1 MSSPARG
8 RALFLATAPIM
19 IVIALIAPV
28 AHDGVARA
36 YVGPAAGIVIVGS
49 FLTLLGAAASSIL
62 FILTYPVRLVWRTA
76 RGRRALARAKARRVV
91 VLGLDGLETTLTER
105 FMDEGILPNL
115 AALRERGAYRRL
127 ATTSPPLSPVAW
139 SSFTTGANPGKHAI
153 FDFIARRPSDYRPL
167 QSSVRTREGR
177 RSLRIGRLRI
187 PLSPPRITGLRR
199 SKPFWSVLGESGIFS
214 AILRVPITFP
224 PDRFRG
230 VQLSAMCVPDL
241 RGTHGT
247 FSFFTDGEETSSS
260 AASDAGGDVVRVERS
275 ADGNLV
281 RGALRGPGNP
291 LREGHPELRVPFRV
305 TRARGGGDRHGA
317 AAILHVGGQRVPLV
331 LGAYTPWVRVR
342 FRAGGGLVKVRGVCR
357 FRLESFD
364 PFALYCTPV
373 QIDPARPVMPIS
385 HPRSYSRYLAGL
397 QGDYSTLGLAEDT
410 WALSERRIDEDAFL
424 RQAYDIHAERERMF
438 FDALR
443 RVRRGCVTCVFDGPD
458 RIQHM
463 FWRFIDEGHPALGE
477 NGNGRRHSVEPARHR
492 DVIRDMYRRM
502 DDLVG
507 RTVAALDGDTVLFV
521 MSDHGFTSF
530 RRGVDLN
537 AWLRDEGYLALRDGA
552 AAPAGQYLADVD
564 WERTRAY
571 AIGLAGIFLNV
582 RGREGRGVVEPG
594 AAEPLRREIAAKL
607 TGLRDVQ
614 VGAVAV
620 REAMPRGDVYHGPYV
635 EDAPDVVVGYA
646 PGYRVSWEAV
656 LGGCG
661 REVFADNVKAWSGD
675 HCVHPAHVPGV
686 LFASRPLGADPAA
699 IVDLAPTVL
708 DLFGVRIP
716 AYMDGKSLL

>member
-1 MSSPARG
+1 M
-8 RALFLATAPIM
+8 
-19 IVIALIAPV
+19 IALALGAP
-28 AHDGVARA
+28 AEHDGVACA

-62 FILTYPVRLVWRTA
+62 FILTYPVRLVWRTV

-153 FDFIARRPSDYRPL
+153 FDFIARRASDYRPL
-167 QSSVRTREGR
+167 QSSVRTRDGKR
-177 RSLRIGRLRI
+177 ALHLGRLRI
-187 PLSPPRITGLRR
+187 PLSPPRITGLRK
-199 SKPFWSVLGESGIFS
+199 SKPFWCVLGESGIFS

-247 FSFFTDGEETSSS
+247 FSFFTDAETPEGGRPPLDPAIGS
-260 AASDAGGDVVRVERS
+260 AGDAGGDVVRVERS
-275 ADGNLV
+275 PDGDV
-281 RGALRGPGNP
+281 RSALRGPGNP
-291 LREGHPELRVPFRV
+291 LREGHPELRVPFHV
-305 TRARGGGDRHGA
+305 TRARGGGNGA
-317 AAILHVGGQRVPLV
+317 AAILHVSGQRVPLA

-342 FRAGGGLVKVRGVCR
+342 FRAAGGFVKVRGVCR

-385 HPRSYSRYLAGL
+385 HPRTYSRYLAGL
-397 QGDYSTLGLAEDT
+397 QGEYSTLGLAEDT

-443 RVRRGCVTCVFDGPD
+443 RVRRGCVACVFDGPD

-463 FWRFIDEGHPALGE
+463 FWRFIDEGHPALRG
-477 NGNGRRHSVEPARHR
+477 NGNGQGHGRGDGRGHGDIDPARHR

-507 RTVAALDGDTVLFV
+507 RTVAALDEGTVLFV

-552 AAPAGQYLADVD
+552 ALPGRQYLADVD
-564 WERTRAY
+564 WARTRAY

-582 RGREGRGVVEPG
+582 RGREGRGIVDPG
-594 AAEPLRREIAAKL
+594 AAEALRREIAAKL
-607 TGLRDVQ
+607 TGLRDGNG
-614 VGAVAV
+614 GAVAV
-620 REAMPRGDVYHGPYV
+620 REAMPRDDVYRGPYV

-646 PGYRVSWEAV
+646 PGYRVSWESV

-661 REVFADNVKAWSGD
+661 GEVFADNVKAWSGD

-686 LFASRPLGADPAA
+686 LFASRPLAAKSAA

-708 DLFGVRIP
+708 DLFGVRVP